1 MNVEHLFTEDEII
14 IVGEDLKNLKG
25 KTLMDN
31 NNQFF
36 TLKDYDIKST
46 SYKEWNIFK
55 PNTEVTVFYIDF
67 ITLIGAEEDYVHQGD
82 DMCSHRGVRTLLEYR
97 VNFRTLEKNLNKFT
111 LKNGIQM
118 NFGQLTVSSTNKS
131 SNFKRR

>member
-1 MNVEHLFTEDEII
+1 MNLANLFTEDEII

-55 PNTEVTVFYIDF
+55 PNEEVTVFYIDF
-67 ITLIGAEEDYVHQGD
+67 ITLTGAEEDYVHKDD

-118 NFGQLTVSSTNKS
+118 NFGQLTVTANKS